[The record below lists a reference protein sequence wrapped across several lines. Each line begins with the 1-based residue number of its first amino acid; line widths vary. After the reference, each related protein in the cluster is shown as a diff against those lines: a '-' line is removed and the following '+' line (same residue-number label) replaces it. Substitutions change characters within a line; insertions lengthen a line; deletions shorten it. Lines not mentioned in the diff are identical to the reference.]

1 MPGSIHNAGHSRA
14 ARVIGVAWVATACA
28 MPLASICQGAEYWV
42 AVDGDDRQSGC
53 SRDQA
58 WASPS
63 RGQPT
68 RLTAVYRSGQQALQV
83 ASTAGFLDVGVVIVN
98 GQKRTYHQV
107 TGDTIQL
114 SQPFDF
120 DVPNATRVWDGTILN
135 GRSFAPGDVINL
147 TAGVFVDQSLRVEQP
162 GQPGQPI
169 TYRCLAGQSAV
180 LAPARFDQ
188 TGIRVGFSGGGRT
201 AHVALV
207 GLTVRNQNEGN
218 HGAPGIDL
226 VHVRDVEVRDCNVAI
241 SGRDINGDNH
251 AIRLVDAERVE
262 IVGCRLRS
270 QYATGL
276 MAWGTRDVN
285 IQRTLVYESF
295 VGMVAGGGRYRS
307 QLAIRNCTVYAS
319 NQHGG
324 IKSEAPSRVTVHD
337 SLIVQMPSLTEAAL
351 AGSGSGNHN
360 WLWHTARRYG
370 AKWNAPRSADARPG
384 GAGPQDRYADPQFL
398 SLDPGSPL
406 FLRFT
411 SDAPAASAGTD
422 GSYVGAYAPVPRPRE
437 PMASRVNVIDF
448 GAHGDGVHD
457 DTAAILQALA
467 AVKPGG
473 TLFFP
478 ATRQHYLVGQT
489 IPLNRSNLRVLGP
502 GATLKLQPATG
513 RVHLLAIGGAG
524 PGRSIVENLVVE
536 GLTLDANYR
545 SQPQQREGGIP
556 RGIWVENAHRIR
568 IQDVTIRDAYCGLSF
583 ARHTREVEA
592 INVTVTDWDHDA
604 FGASGWGG
612 NGSCSDVRFLRCRA
626 VNTSRCVK
634 AWEIEEGAQRVV
646 LEDCLIEN
654 IGGTGT
660 GFYVRHHEY
669 RCPLLVD
676 EVCFTRCTVRNIS
689 GAGFLIATVPG
700 TAIRPQIRT
709 RNVRLMECV
718 SDAPVTIA
726 YGVEGVLLQD
736 CRFAAATGIGCEGRD
751 VGPASRGPK
760 WPVRSVT
767 IQGGH
772 FGKLMVNME
781 TGNATGRLDDKV
793 HPNYL
798 PQVTLRELPLGT
810 PVEIKGGAARI
821 RRE

>member
-1 MPGSIHNAGHSRA
+1 MPGTMDNAGRSSAVRT
-14 ARVIGVAWVATACA
+14 VGVAQMVAVCA
-28 MPLASICQGAEYWV
+28 IQLASIVHAAEYWV
-42 AVDGDDRQSGC
+42 AVDGDDHQSGL
-53 SRDQA
+53 SHEEA

-68 RLTAVYRSGQQALQV
+68 RLTAGYQSGQQALQV
-83 ASTAGFLDVGVVIVN
+83 ASTDGFLDVGVVIVN
-98 GQKRTYHQV
+98 GQKRAYERV
-107 TGDTIQL
+107 TDDTIQL
-114 SQPFDF
+114 TQPFDF
-120 DVPNATRVWDGTILN
+120 DVPIETRVWDGTILD

-147 TAGVFVDQSLRVEQP
+147 AAGVFVARSLRVEQS

-169 TYRCLAGQSAV
+169 TYRCLAGQDAV
-180 LAPARFDQ
+180 LVPARFDEP
-188 TGIRVGFSGGGRT
+188 GIRVGFSGGGRT

-207 GLTVRNQNEGN
+207 GLTVRNQREGN

-226 VHVRDVEVRDCNVAI
+226 VRVSDMQVRDCDVAT

-251 AIRLVDAERVE
+251 AIRMVDAERVQV
-262 IVGCRLRS
+262 VGCRLRS

-295 VGMVAGGGRYRS
+295 QGMVAGGGRYRS
-307 QLAIRNCTVYAS
+307 DLAIRNCTVYGT

-324 IKSEAPSRVTVHD
+324 IKSESPSRVTVHD
-337 SLIVQMPSLTEAAL
+337 SLIVQMPSLKEAAL
-351 AGSGSGNHN
+351 AGSGSGDHN
-360 WLWHTARRYG
+360 WLWHTACRYG
-370 AKWNAPRSADARPG
+370 VSWNAPRSA
-384 GAGPQDRYADPQFL
+384 GAGTHDRYEDPQFL
-398 SLDPGSPL
+398 SLDPRSPV

-411 SDAPAASAGTD
+411 TDAPAASAGAD
-422 GSYVGAYAPVPRPRE
+422 GSYVGAYAPVERPRK
-437 PMASRVNVIDF
+437 PVGPRINVIDF

-473 TLFFP
+473 ELFFP
-478 ATRQHYLVGQT
+478 PTGQHYLVGQT
-489 IPLNRSNLRVLGP
+489 IALNRSDLRVLGP
-502 GATLKLQPATG
+502 GATLKLQPAIG
-513 RVHLLAIGGAG
+513 RIHLLAIGGAG
-524 PGRSIVENLVVE
+524 PARSIVENVVIE
-536 GLTLDANYR
+536 GLTLDANYH
-545 SQPQQREGGIP
+545 SQPQQRQGGIP

-583 ARHTREVEA
+583 ARHTRDVEA

-612 NGSCSDVRFLRCRA
+612 NGSCTDVRFLQCRA
-626 VNTSRCVK
+626 INTSRCVK
-634 AWEIEEGAQRVV
+634 AWEIEEGAQRVD

-676 EVCFTRCTVRNIS
+676 EVRFSRCTVRNIS

-700 TAIRPQIRT
+700 ATLRPQIRT
-709 RNVRLMECV
+709 RNVRLLECV

-736 CRFAAATGIGCEGRD
+736 CRFAAVTGIGCEGRD
-751 VGPASRGPK
+751 ASPASRGPK
-760 WPVRSVT
+760 WPVRSLT
-767 IQGGH
+767 IQGGT

-781 TGNATGRLDDKV
+781 TGNASGRLDDKLY
-793 HPNYL
+793 PNYL
-798 PQVTLRELPLGT
+798 PQVTLRGLPVGT
-810 PVEIKGGAARI
+810 AVEIKGAAARVV
-821 RRE
+821 RE